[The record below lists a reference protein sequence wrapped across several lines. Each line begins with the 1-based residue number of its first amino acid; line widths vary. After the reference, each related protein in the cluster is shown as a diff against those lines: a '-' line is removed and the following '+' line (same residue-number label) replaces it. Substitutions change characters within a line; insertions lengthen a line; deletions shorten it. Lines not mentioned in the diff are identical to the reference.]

1 MTIASDQRRKVA
13 EFLLR
18 IKAIQ
23 LRPQDPFTWASG
35 RLSPIYCDNRKLL
48 SHPSVRTFVRQLA
61 SELVTE
67 RFGKPDGI
75 AGVATGGIALGALVA
90 QELGVPF
97 CYVRSSAKAHG
108 TGRRV
113 EGDLDTMRN
122 VVVIED
128 LISTGKSSLEA
139 VAALRE
145 EDIEVKGLVA
155 IFSYGFADARA
166 RFEEARCP
174 FEVLT
179 DYPTMLAQAQAEG
192 YITEDQTTLLESWSS
207 DPVSWSDQRQKA

>member
-1 MTIASDQRRKVA
+1 MTIESDQRRKVA

-48 SHPSVRTFVRQLA
+48 SHPTVRTFVRQLA
-61 SELVTE
+61 SEVVTE

-97 CYVRSSAKAHG
+97 CYVRGAAKAHG

-113 EGDLDTMRN
+113 EGEPEVMRN

-139 VAALRE
+139 VEALRE
-145 EDIEVKGLVA
+145 EDIEVKGLIA
-155 IFSYGFADARA
+155 IFSYGFADSAS
-166 RFEEARCP
+166 RFDEARCP

-192 YITEDQTTLLESWSS
+192 YITEAQSELLQAWSQ
-207 DPVSWSDQRQKA
+207 DPVAWSDKHQTA

>member
-1 MTIASDQRRKVA
+1 MTIESDQRRKVA

-23 LRPQDPFTWASG
+23 LRPDDPFTWASG
-35 RLSPIYCDNRKLL
+35 RLSPIYCDNRKIL
-48 SHPSVRTFVRQLA
+48 SHPAVRTFVRQLTN
-61 SELVTE
+61 ELIE
-67 RFGKPDGI
+67 NRYGKPDGI

-90 QELGVPF
+90 QEMGVPF
-97 CYVRSSAKAHG
+97 CYVRSAAKSHG
-108 TGRRV
+108 TGQQV

-128 LISTGKSSLEA
+128 LISTGKSSLNA

-145 EDIEVKGLVA
+145 ANLEVKGLVA
-155 IFSYGFADARA
+155 IFSYGFEDSVTRFDDAKCA
-166 RFEEARCP
+166 

-179 DYPTMLAQAQAEG
+179 DYPIMLEQALSEG
-192 YITEDQTTLLESWSS
+192 YITQEQASLLESWSS
-207 DPVSWSDQRQKA
+207 DPVAWSEQQAKT

>member
-1 MTIASDQRRKVA
+1 MTIASNQRRKVA

-113 EGDLDTMRN
+113 EGDLDTIRN

>member
-1 MTIASDQRRKVA
+1 MDTASDQRRKVA

-23 LRPQDPFTWASG
+23 LRPKDPFTWASG
-35 RLSPIYCDNRKLL
+35 RLSPIYCDNRKIL
-48 SHPSVRTFVRQLA
+48 SHPPVRTFVRQLA
-61 SELVTE
+61 SELIE
-67 RFGKPDGI
+67 DHYGKPDGI

-90 QELGVPF
+90 QEMGLPF

-108 TGRRV
+108 TGQQV
-113 EGDLDTMRN
+113 EGDLGVMRN

-128 LISTGKSSLEA
+128 LISTGKSSLNA
-139 VAALRE
+139 VQALRE
-145 EDIEVKGLVA
+145 VDLEVKGLVA
-155 IFSYGFADARA
+155 IFSYGFADAVA
-166 RFEEARCP
+166 RFEDAKCP

-192 YITEDQTTLLESWSS
+192 YITEDQNTLLQGWSS
-207 DPVSWSDQRQKA
+207 DPVAWSDSNQPL

>member
-1 MTIASDQRRKVA
+1 MTIESDQRRKVA

-61 SELVTE
+61 SEVVTE

-90 QELGVPF
+90 QEMGVPF
-97 CYVRSSAKAHG
+97 CYVRGAAKAHG

-113 EGDLDTMRN
+113 EGDLEVMRN

-139 VAALRE
+139 VEALRE
-145 EDIEVKGLVA
+145 EDIEVKGLIA
-155 IFSYGFADARA
+155 IFSYGFGDSAS
-166 RFEEARCP
+166 RFDEARCP

-192 YITEDQTTLLESWSS
+192 YITEAQSELLQAWSQ
-207 DPVSWSDQRQKA
+207 DPVAWSDKHQTA

>member
-192 YITEDQTTLLESWSS
+192 YISEDQTTLLESWSS

>member
-23 LRPQDPFTWASG
+23 LRPSDPFTWASG

-48 SHPSVRTFVRQLA
+48 SHPAVRTFVRQLT
-61 SELVTE
+61 SELIEE
-67 RFGKPDGI
+67 RYGKPDGI

-90 QELGVPF
+90 QEMGLPF
-97 CYVRSSAKAHG
+97 CYVRSSAKSHG
-108 TGRRV
+108 TGQQV

-128 LISTGKSSLEA
+128 LISTGKSSLNA

-145 EDIEVKGLVA
+145 ADFEVKGLVA
-155 IFSYGFADARA
+155 IFSYGFSDAVA
-166 RFEEARCP
+166 RFEEAKCP
-174 FEVLT
+174 MEVLT
-179 DYPTMLAQAQAEG
+179 DYPTMLEQAQAEG
-192 YITEDQTTLLESWSS
+192 YITEEQSKLLAAWSS
-207 DPVSWSDQRQKA
+207 DPVAWSDERQKA